1 MKLLSKTI
9 IFCCT
14 IVTLIAQNVNLDLR
28 YEQAIKLTNAD
39 DALKIYEEII
49 SSNLESDYVWLS
61 KLKKAEMYYARGSYI
76 TSSNILKE
84 FNLKAPTH
92 LQSKS
97 TKNLLYKSLNAAGES
112 DTLKV
117 YQKLLSSK
125 KTKKNSAKTLKNN
138 KVWFIQF
145 GAFSSLD
152 NAKVLKESLVEEKIS
167 DTRIDQVFK
176 NGRMIYYVRSSHF
189 DSYDKV
195 LSKSKKL
202 KGKTKFTISG
212 F

>member
-9 IFCCT
+9 IFCST

-84 FNLKAPTH
+84 FNLKAPIH
-92 LQSKS
+92 LQSQS
-97 TKNLLYKSLNAAGES
+97 AKNLLYKSLNAAGES

-125 KTKKNSAKTLKNN
+125 KTKKNSAKTLNNN

-152 NAKVLKESLVEEKIS
+152 NAKVLKESLDEEKIS
-167 DTRIDQVFK
+167 DIRIDQVFK
-176 NGRMIYYVRSSHF
+176 NGRMIYYVRSSHYN
-189 DSYDKV
+189 SYDKV
-195 LSKSKKL
+195 LNKSKKL

>member
-9 IFCCT
+9 IFCST

-84 FNLKAPTH
+84 FNLKAPIH
-92 LQSKS
+92 LQSQS
-97 TKNLLYKSLNAAGES
+97 AKNLLYKSLNAAGES

-125 KTKKNSAKTLKNN
+125 KTKKNSAKTSKNN
-138 KVWFIQF
+138 KV
-145 GAFSSLD
+145 
-152 NAKVLKESLVEEKIS
+152 
-167 DTRIDQVFK
+167 
-176 NGRMIYYVRSSHF
+176 
-189 DSYDKV
+189 
-195 LSKSKKL
+195 
-202 KGKTKFTISG
+202 
-212 F
+212 

>member
-1 MKLLSKTI
+1 
-9 IFCCT
+9 
-14 IVTLIAQNVNLDLR
+14 
-28 YEQAIKLTNAD
+28 
-39 DALKIYEEII
+39 
-49 SSNLESDYVWLS
+49 
-61 KLKKAEMYYARGSYI
+61 MYYARGSYI

-84 FNLKAPTH
+84 FNLKAPIH
-92 LQSKS
+92 LKSQSA
-97 TKNLLYKSLNAAGES
+97 KNLLYKSLNAAGES

-145 GAFSSLD
+145 GAFCSLD
-152 NAKVLKESLVEEKIS
+152 NAKVLKESLDEEKIS

-195 LSKSKKL
+195 LNKSKKL